1 MDIPNIKDI
10 KDADLPDIPQERID
24 EAVKMIE
31 SKQSPHF
38 HEIMGRKDEMDSFLD
53 RVNKTHG
60 QI

>member
-31 SKQSPHF
+31 SK
-38 HEIMGRKDEMDSFLD
+38 
-53 RVNKTHG
+53 
-60 QI
+60 